1 MTRLAT
7 LTREKMAPPQREAYD
22 RIVESRSRV
31 PQDGVHD
38 VVYEPMRPNAD
49 GSLAGPFNAWVRSP
63 HVGSALVALGGALRF
78 RTTLAPRLTEL
89 AILVVAREWTAQYEW
104 YAHARFAAKAGIE
117 PEILETIRRKERPR
131 FSRPDDQAVYT
142 FAVELLRTRG
152 VSDATYQALLGQVGE
167 QGVVELVG
175 LLGFYTTVSMTLNTF
190 RVQPPG
196 ERPPLD
202 P

>member
-1 MTRLAT
+1 MSRLTT
-7 LTREKMAPPQREAYD
+7 LTPDKMTPAQREAYD
-22 RIVESRSRV
+22 RIVEARSRV

-38 VVYEPMRPNAD
+38 AVYQPMRPNAD
-49 GSLAGPFNAWVRSP
+49 GSLGGPFNAWVRSP
-63 HVGSALVALGGALRF
+63 LVGPALVALGGALRF
-78 RTTLAPRLTEL
+78 RTTLAPRLIEL

-104 YAHARFAAKAGIE
+104 YAHARFAANAGIE
-117 PEILETIRRKERPR
+117 PEIIESIRRNDGPPLARPADR
-131 FSRPDDQAVYT
+131 AVYA

-152 VSDATYQALLGQVGE
+152 VSEPTYQALLAQVGE
-167 QGVVELVG
+167 PGVVELVG

-190 RVQPPG
+190 RIQAPG

>member
-1 MTRLAT
+1 MSRLTTLIPDRMTPA
-7 LTREKMAPPQREAYD
+7 QREAYD
-22 RIVESRSRV
+22 RIVEARSRV

-38 VVYEPMRPNAD
+38 AVYPPMRPNAD
-49 GSLAGPFNAWVRSP
+49 GSLGGPFNAWVRSP
-63 HVGSALVALGGALRF
+63 AVGPALVALGGALRF
-78 RTTLAPRLTEL
+78 RTALAPRLVEL

-104 YAHARFAAKAGIE
+104 YAHARFAEKAGIE
-117 PEILETIRRKERPR
+117 PDIIEGIRRKERP
-131 FSRPDDQAVYT
+131 PLAQPADLAVYA

-152 VSDATYQALLGQVGE
+152 VSEPAYQALLAQVGE

-190 RVQPPG
+190 RIQAPG